1 MPRPRTLA
9 SLSTL
14 LGVAAV
20 AACSWSVPAD
30 PGRNARLRRPRR
42 APAGT
47 EALVLSG
54 RAPGADPAAAAIY
67 EDKCA
72 QCHAPIPPTFATA
85 EDWPVFVRRYGPRA
99 GLFGAERARVLAWL
113 QGNAAR

>member
-1 MPRPRTLA
+1 MPRPTAALLLPLLLA
-9 SLSTL
+9 
-14 LGVAAV
+14 VAV
-20 AACSWSVPAD
+20 AACSVSVPAD
-30 PGRNARLRRPRR
+30 PAANARLRKRR
-42 APAGT
+42 TTPPGAV
-47 EALVLSG
+47 ALALSG
-54 RAPGADPAAAAIY
+54 RTPAGDPATRALY
-67 EDKCA
+67 EDKCG